1 MDITGRLPR
10 QIVDTLSKLDVV
22 VEGVQIAGDD
32 IDVTLT
38 DNNRT
43 TTIYAIYT
51 GNGRWE
57 VSEIDDNI
65 NIFPDVEPGDII
77 TSDLISKLFINS
89 INSSLI
95 LSFNPLGK
103 IKYGIKDFISPIKK
117 KAGDIKRWATDEIN
131 KDEATEF
138 LRKQGTIKYNYEDPL
153 TKKQRTSFPSR
164 NLNVGMIE
172 QLPGQPKDGGHYK
185 VLTGNPDT
193 KDFQVFHLYRNGKD
207 IRILDVRAG
216 LEGEEA
222 KYLYDTNLPETWDES
237 DWKDSDDEEDNVTEE
252 SQTEEKE
259 ETQKDNKE
267 SKTDDTDFD
276 DDDWDNV
283 IENIQSSYS
292 LLDSDDEDNVIE
304 SSYII
309 SANDLIAEGANLKAL
324 ALTGLLALGSL
335 FPASADAMKHLKGS
349 DMNAQQKIDLICKGI
364 KKGSGGKINLFDK
377 SGKLTEEGQKLRA
390 ALGERDGYTPSP
402 DEWQGLHELTEELGK
417 QGITINWDQQMGTVD
432 EKNAEIKH
440 SEKKRK
446 STDWNQK
453 LKTVDDGAD
462 IIDYSNAKKQSSK
475 HNSWNDTIGTLKSSA
490 DIVDDEDNVIEEPKR
505 KSKYNGC
512 NVTGCTDANGNVA
525 LA

>member
-10 QIVDTLSKLDVV
+10 QIIDTLNKLDVV
-22 VEGVQIAGDD
+22 VEGIQIAGND

-38 DNNRT
+38 QNGKS
-43 TTIYAIYT
+43 TTIYAVYT

-65 NIFPDVEPGDII
+65 NLFPDVEPGDIV

-103 IKYGIKDFISPIKK
+103 IKYGIKDFVAPIKK

-207 IRILDVRAG
+207 MRILDVRAG

-222 KYLYDTNLPETWDES
+222 KYVYDANLPTSWQES
-237 DWKDSDDEEDNVTEE
+237 DWKDSDEEDNVIEE
-252 SQTEEKE
+252 PL
-259 ETQKDNKE
+259 
-267 SKTDDTDFD
+267 TDDTDFD
-276 DDDWDNV
+276 DEDWYKR
-283 IENIQSSYS
+283 IENIQSS
-292 LLDSDDEDNVIE
+292 LLLSDFEDE
-304 SSYII
+304 
-309 SANDLIAEGANLKAL
+309 G
-324 ALTGLLALGSL
+324 
-335 FPASADAMKHLKGS
+335 
-349 DMNAQQKIDLICKGI
+349 
-364 KKGSGGKINLFDK
+364 
-377 SGKLTEEGQKLRA
+377 
-390 ALGERDGYTPSP
+390 
-402 DEWQGLHELTEELGK
+402 
-417 QGITINWDQQMGTVD
+417 
-432 EKNAEIKH
+432 
-440 SEKKRK
+440 
-446 STDWNQK
+446 
-453 LKTVDDGAD
+453 
-462 IIDYSNAKKQSSK
+462 
-475 HNSWNDTIGTLKSSA
+475 
-490 DIVDDEDNVIEEPKR
+490 DNVIEEPKR

-512 NVTGCTDANGNVA
+512 NVTGCTDVNGDVA

>member
-10 QIVDTLSKLDVV
+10 QIIDTLNKLDVV
-22 VEGVQIAGDD
+22 VEGIQIAGND

-38 DNNRT
+38 QNGES
-43 TTIYAIYT
+43 TTIYAVYT

-65 NIFPDVEPGDII
+65 NIFPDVEPGDIV

-103 IKYGIKDFISPIKK
+103 IKYGIKDFVSPIKK

-164 NLNVGMIE
+164 NINVGMIE

-207 IRILDVRAG
+207 MRILDVMAG

-222 KYLYDTNLPETWDES
+222 KYVYDANLPETWKES
-237 DWKDSDDEEDNVTEE
+237 DWKDSE
-252 SQTEEKE
+252 
-259 ETQKDNKE
+259 
-267 SKTDDTDFD
+267 TDDTDFE

-283 IENIQSSYS
+283 IGNIQSSVS
-292 LLDSDDEDNVIE
+292 LPDD
-304 SSYII
+304 
-309 SANDLIAEGANLKAL
+309 
-324 ALTGLLALGSL
+324 
-335 FPASADAMKHLKGS
+335 
-349 DMNAQQKIDLICKGI
+349 
-364 KKGSGGKINLFDK
+364 
-377 SGKLTEEGQKLRA
+377 
-390 ALGERDGYTPSP
+390 
-402 DEWQGLHELTEELGK
+402 
-417 QGITINWDQQMGTVD
+417 
-432 EKNAEIKH
+432 
-440 SEKKRK
+440 
-446 STDWNQK
+446 
-453 LKTVDDGAD
+453 
-462 IIDYSNAKKQSSK
+462 
-475 HNSWNDTIGTLKSSA
+475 
-490 DIVDDEDNVIEEPKR
+490 DDEDNVIEEPKR

-512 NVTGCTDANGNVA
+512 NVTGCTDVNGDVA